1 MRNENI
7 FQAMVFGEILRER
20 IRKEKTA
27 EELAPERLGDKTDRS
42 QQSRRRWEGTR
53 VNESGARGRQCFEKE
68 RNDRFGQMCYIE
80 HMAETWKD
88 VTKYRNVVNAEYKND
103 GTEEA
108 SGVLLGA
115 HRVQRVSF
123 KPCCRLKRDCLPIR
137 FLSSLKAEI
146 CHIHFCIPR
155 A

>member
-1 MRNENI
+1 
-7 FQAMVFGEILRER
+7 MVFGEILRER

-27 EELAPERLGDKTDRS
+27 EELAPERLADKTDRS

-103 GTEEA
+103 GTKEA
-108 SGVLLGA
+108 SGV
-115 HRVQRVSF
+115 
-123 KPCCRLKRDCLPIR
+123 
-137 FLSSLKAEI
+137 
-146 CHIHFCIPR
+146 
-155 A
+155 